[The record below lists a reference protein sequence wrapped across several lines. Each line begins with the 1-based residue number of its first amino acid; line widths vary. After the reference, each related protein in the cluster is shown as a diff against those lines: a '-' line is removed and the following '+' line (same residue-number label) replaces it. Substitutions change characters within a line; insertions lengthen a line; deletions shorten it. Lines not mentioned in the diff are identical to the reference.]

1 MLTITLGWYTEHT
14 ASNRMV
20 LSLRSTIHPEIGWA
34 LDRLHRLCTND
45 LFMLK
50 SLPGLTD
57 ALFEWPEWY
66 VREGYLE
73 SEKFSFFSL
82 SPEADRKRRHAIES
96 LFVLRNSATNEPNA
110 LELADCRRTQ
120 PLIFNALKNLDPE
133 SDANT
138 EFILNIIE
146 LLQAISFRVTLPHPD
161 SAERNPLRTLLQI
174 AGHSSNRTLIIL
186 ALTVLGQLFTYPSN
200 VSRLEADSPALE
212 GSIRYLPL
220 FMDKLLVEASLNYL
234 YAHLSHPPMAKAFLL
249 HPSMPSTLRVL
260 VSLLLT
266 EQVEEEVS
274 VDITGTVRTISA
286 NTTFVTPDH
295 DLTSEE
301 LERLIPLPEPTRC
314 YEWYVPL
321 PVFHTFCSLGVLG

>member
-1 MLTITLGWYTEHT
+1 MFITVPGWYTEQT
-14 ASNRMV
+14 PNNRMV
-20 LSLRSTIHPEIGWA
+20 LSLRSTIHTEIGWA

-66 VREGYLE
+66 VREGHSE
-73 SEKFSFFSL
+73 SEKHPFFSL
-82 SPEADRKRRHAIES
+82 SAEVDRKRRHAIEA

-110 LELADCRRTQ
+110 LELADSRRTQ
-120 PLIFNALKNLDPE
+120 PLIFGALTNLDPE

-146 LLQAISFRVTLPHPD
+146 LLQAISFRVILAQPD
-161 SAERNPLRTLLQI
+161 AAGSSPLRTLLRI
-174 AGHSSNRTLIIL
+174 AGYSSNRTLIIS
-186 ALTVLGQLFTYPSN
+186 ALSVLGQLFMYPSN
-200 VSRLEADSPALE
+200 VPRLAADSPALE
-212 GSIRYLPL
+212 ASIRYLPL
-220 FMDKLLVEASLNYL
+220 FMDKMLVEASLNYL

-260 VSLLLT
+260 VSLLLV

-274 VDITGTVRTISA
+274 VDITGSVRTISA
-286 NTTFVTPDH
+286 NTSPAAPDH
-295 DLTSEE
+295 DLSSEE
-301 LERLIPLPEPTRC
+301 LDRLLPIPEPTRC
-314 YEWYVPL
+314 YEWYIPY
-321 PVFHTFCSLGVLG
+321 VFHAFCSHGMSG

>member
-1 MLTITLGWYTEHT
+1 
-14 ASNRMV
+14 MV

-66 VREGYLE
+66 VREGHLE

-82 SPEADRKRRHAIES
+82 SAEADRKRRHAIES

-161 SAERNPLRTLLQI
+161 PVERNPLQTLLQI

-186 ALTVLGQLFTYPSN
+186 ALTVLGQLFTYPVN
-200 VSRLEADSPALE
+200 VSRLQADSPALE

-260 VSLLLT
+260 VSLLLM

-295 DLTSEE
+295 DLTTEE
-301 LERLIPLPEPTRC
+301 LERLVPMTEPTRC

-321 PVFHTFCSLGVLG
+321 LVFHTFCSLPVLG

>member
-1 MLTITLGWYTEHT
+1 
-14 ASNRMV
+14 MV

-57 ALFEWPEWY
+57 ALLEWPEWY
-66 VREGYLE
+66 VREGHLE
-73 SEKFSFFSL
+73 SEKYPFFSM

-110 LELADCRRTQ
+110 LELAESRRTQ
-120 PLIFNALKNLDPE
+120 PLIFDALSNLDPE
-133 SDANT
+133 SDANI
-138 EFILNIIE
+138 EFILNILE
-146 LLQAISFRVTLPHPD
+146 LLQSISFRVTLPHLD
-161 SAERNPLRTLLQI
+161 SVENNPLRTLLRI
-174 AGHSSNRTLIIL
+174 AGHSSNRTLIIS
-186 ALTVLGQLFTYPSN
+186 ALTVLGQLFMNPTN
-200 VSRLEADSPALE
+200 VPRLESNSPALE
-212 GSIRYLPL
+212 ASIRYLPL

-234 YAHLSHPPMAKAFLL
+234 YAHLSHPPMGKAFLL

-260 VSLLLT
+260 VNLLLA

-274 VDITGTVRTISA
+274 VDITGSVRTISA
-286 NTTFVTPDH
+286 NTNFATPDH

-301 LERLIPLPEPTRC
+301 LERLVPIPEPTRC
-314 YEWYVPL
+314 YEWYVL
-321 PVFHTFCSLGVLG
+321 LCVVFRTVCSLSVTG